1 MSHKVRKELARL
13 LQPIDSVQPHPRNMR
28 QGDVG
33 AISRSLDVN
42 GQYRPIVVHKSTNN
56 ILAGNHTW
64 KAAKALGW
72 SKIAVTTVDCSDDD
86 ALRILLA
93 DNRASDLATYD
104 DEGLV
109 AALRHLVVND
119 TLEGTLFDAS
129 DLDDL
134 IAMLEAPN
142 LESVINDVGKP
153 EQSDFAG
160 TIKVTVALPV
170 YSRWQTMWQDLAGA
184 TDDERITELLDQLD
198 SHA

>member
-1 MSHKVRKELARL
+1 MARL

-72 SKIAVTTVDCSDDD
+72 TKIAVTTVDCSDDD

-104 DEGLV
+104 DVGLV

-119 TLEGTLFDAS
+119 TLDGTLFDAS

-142 LESVINDVGKP
+142 LESVINDVGAP
-153 EQSDFAG
+153 AANDFAG

-170 YSRWQTMWQDLAGA
+170 YKRWQTMWQDLAGA
-184 TDDERITELLDQLD
+184 NDDERITELLDQLE

>member
-1 MSHKVRKELARL
+1 MAHKVRKELARL

-72 SKIAVTTVDCSDDD
+72 TKIAVTTVDCSDDD

-104 DEGLV
+104 DVGLV

-119 TLEGTLFDAS
+119 TLDGTLFDAS

-142 LESVINDVGKP
+142 LESVINDVGAP
-153 EQSDFAG
+153 AANDFAG

-170 YSRWQTMWQDLAGA
+170 YKRWQTMWQDLAGA
-184 TDDERITELLDQLD
+184 NDDERITELLDQLE

>member
-1 MSHKVRKELARL
+1 MARL

-72 SKIAVTTVDCSDDD
+72 TKIAVTTVDCSDDD

-104 DEGLV
+104 DVGLV

-119 TLEGTLFDAS
+119 TLDGTLFDAS

-142 LESVINDVGKP
+142 LESVINDVGAP
-153 EQSDFAG
+153 AANDFAG

-170 YSRWQTMWQDLAGA
+170 YKRWQTMWQDLAGA
-184 TDDERITELLDQLD
+184 NDDERITELLDQLD